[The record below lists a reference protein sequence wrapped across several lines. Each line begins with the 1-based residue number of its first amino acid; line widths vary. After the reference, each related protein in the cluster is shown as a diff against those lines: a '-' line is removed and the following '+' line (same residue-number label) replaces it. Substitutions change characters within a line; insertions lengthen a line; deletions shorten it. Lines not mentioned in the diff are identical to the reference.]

1 MEKLFYPD
9 SIVILGLSNKEN
21 NLSRLILGNLI
32 RWGYCGRIFGVNPRS
47 QERHVDG
54 IKMYK
59 NIDDLPIIPDLAVC
73 LVPAKFVPQSI
84 QSCGEFGIKR
94 MAIPS
99 GGFNEAGDDG
109 QKLAALAVQYAH
121 EYGIRFI
128 GPNGLTIVNTANGL
142 CLPFPPLY
150 SPPKGGM
157 SIISQ
162 SGGLGLFLWN
172 LMADENIGLAK
183 FASIGNKLD
192 LNEVD
197 FIRYF
202 ATDPDTKIICL
213 YAESITNGK
222 ALIEAAAECEKPVV
236 LYKAN
241 TTGAGNKAA
250 MSHTAA
256 ISNDDAIIDA
266 ALERAGIIRI
276 DRVSEFISVTKA
288 FSLPP
293 MKGNRIMA
301 MSPAGGFSVIMAD
314 LCDKAGFEFANPG
327 EEFYKEISTYG
338 NAGIINVSNPLD
350 MGDMYDPQS
359 TADIFH
365 AALHNENVDGAIYIN
380 QWPRM
385 PEGDDIFTRMFHTDL
400 SQETMGAIRSAGK
413 PLGVCLF
420 GPSKTITKIKNNLSI
435 PIFNTP
441 EEMIKTLKSQQ
452 EFYAQKNSEPFRPSR
467 PEKIDKE
474 KAAKWIHENTGVR
487 GEEVL
492 DLLGYYGINTSVSK
506 VATRVEEA
514 IHAAGEIGYPLVAK
528 VVSPDAVHKSEAGG
542 VCVGIQND
550 EELKRAYNM
559 IESNLYAYKKD
570 ATFQGVRVMQM
581 AEPGYDMF
589 VGGSIDKSF
598 GPVVFFGY
606 GGIYIE
612 VFNDTEK
619 ILCPSNTREI
629 SAKLAKLKSYS
640 ILRGARGKKRSN
652 IEAYTDLILRV
663 SCLMADFPEITELDL
678 NPVRVLE
685 DGSTVLALD
694 ARARIK

>member
-1 MEKLFYPD
+1 
-9 SIVILGLSNKEN
+9 
-21 NLSRLILGNLI
+21 
-32 RWGYCGRIFGVNPRS
+32 
-47 QERHVDG
+47 
-54 IKMYK
+54 
-59 NIDDLPIIPDLAVC
+59 
-73 LVPAKFVPQSI
+73 
-84 QSCGEFGIKR
+84 
-94 MAIPS
+94 
-99 GGFNEAGDDG
+99 
-109 QKLAALAVQYAH
+109 
-121 EYGIRFI
+121 
-128 GPNGLTIVNTANGL
+128 
-142 CLPFPPLY
+142 
-150 SPPKGGM
+150 
-157 SIISQ
+157 
-162 SGGLGLFLWN
+162 
-172 LMADENIGLAK
+172 
-183 FASIGNKLD
+183 
-192 LNEVD
+192 
-197 FIRYF
+197 
-202 ATDPDTKIICL
+202 
-213 YAESITNGK
+213 
-222 ALIEAAAECEKPVV
+222 
-236 LYKAN
+236 
-241 TTGAGNKAA
+241 
-250 MSHTAA
+250 
-256 ISNDDAIIDA
+256 
-266 ALERAGIIRI
+266 
-276 DRVSEFISVTKA
+276 
-288 FSLPP
+288 
-293 MKGNRIMA
+293 
-301 MSPAGGFSVIMAD
+301 
-314 LCDKAGFEFANPG
+314 
-327 EEFYKEISTYG
+327 
-338 NAGIINVSNPLD
+338 
-350 MGDMYDPQS
+350 
-359 TADIFH
+359 
-365 AALHNENVDGAIYIN
+365 
-380 QWPRM
+380 
-385 PEGDDIFTRMFHTDL
+385 
-400 SQETMGAIRSAGK
+400 
-413 PLGVCLF
+413 
-420 GPSKTITKIKNNLSI
+420 
-435 PIFNTP
+435 
-441 EEMIKTLKSQQ
+441 MIKTLKSQQ

-474 KAAKWIHENTGVR
+474 KAAKWIHENTGIR

-492 DLLGYYGINTSVSK
+492 DLLGYYGIHTAVSK